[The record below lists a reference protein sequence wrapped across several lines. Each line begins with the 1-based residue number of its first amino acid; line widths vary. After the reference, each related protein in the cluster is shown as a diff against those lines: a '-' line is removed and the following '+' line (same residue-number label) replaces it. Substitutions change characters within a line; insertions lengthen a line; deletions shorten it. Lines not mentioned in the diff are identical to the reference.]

1 MKCQHRQAEIQ
12 HHKTLIKSNNLYLLM
27 YVSPVPAK
35 GRFPTHD
42 APEIKRT
49 DKFKITDAA
58 CEQRL

>member
-1 MKCQHRQAEIQ
+1 
-12 HHKTLIKSNNLYLLM
+12 M

-35 GRFPTHD
+35 GRFPMLN

-49 DKFKITDAA
+49 DKFKITDAE

>member
-1 MKCQHRQAEIQ
+1 
-12 HHKTLIKSNNLYLLM
+12 M
-27 YVSPVPAK
+27 YVSPLPAK

-49 DKFKITDAA
+49 DKFKITDAE